1 MTVAQIQDV
10 VQAFGQGARRAREAG
25 ADGVELHGANG
36 YLITQFLSSAINDRK
51 DDYGGALKNR
61 ARFVLEIVRAI
72 RAEVGRDFHL
82 QMKISAIEYNDAL
95 LDDEPKGNTLEDSV
109 EVCKWLEAEG
119 VDAIHVSSGSF
130 FPHPR
135 NPAGTLPIEE
145 LRKTYDTL
153 HLERAADRAQLP
165 VLQAAA

>member
-1 MTVAQIQDV
+1 M
-10 VQAFGQGARRAREAG
+10 
-25 ADGVELHGANG
+25 
-36 YLITQFLSSAINDRK
+36 
-51 DDYGGALKNR
+51 
-61 ARFVLEIVRAI
+61 LEIVRAI

-95 LDDEPKGNTLEDSV
+95 LDDEPKGNTLEDSIA
-109 EVCKWLEAEG
+109 VCKLLEAEG

-135 NPAGTLPIEE
+135 NPAGELPIEE

-153 HLERAADRAQLP
+153 ISSGLLTKRNYLLFSGRLTSRLFPAAVGEGARRFPAHRGDEPARRASDQAGGRRSPCSAPADSRP
-165 VLQAAA
+165 RR